1 MSAFSLFT
9 GIIKKFKNMKIMFIF
24 MTNVK
29 LMLGAEAKRGAESWN
44 YNEAGIKLGTGKKL

>member
-1 MSAFSLFT
+1 
-9 GIIKKFKNMKIMFIF
+9 